1 MRLSHNGGL
10 ATSYSHM
17 SRIAVR
23 PGASIRRGQVIGYV
37 GQTGLATGPHLH
49 YEMYHNGATIN
60 PRSMRFTSR
69 AQLSG
74 GELASF
80 RSRLR
85 NLLATPV
92 GAPQTQQAGTQTST
106 ARAAP

>member
-1 MRLSHNGGL
+1 
-10 ATSYSHM
+10 M
-17 SRIAVR
+17 SRIAAQ
-23 PGASIRRGQVIGYV
+23 PGTSVRRGQVIGYV
-37 GQTGLATGPHLH
+37 GSTGLATGPHLH
-49 YEMYHNGATIN
+49 YEMYRNGATIN
-60 PRSMRFTSR
+60 PRSVRFTSR
-69 AQLSG
+69 AQLSS

-92 GAPQTQQAGTQTST
+92 GAPQTRPAGTQTST